1 MLNLGAVNLSQFK
14 IWVFDLDGVI
24 WRGDSVIPGAAAAV
38 AALQARGCRAMF
50 ASNNS
55 TRTPQYFAD
64 KLGKLGIRAAPADI
78 VTSTTIAVSYLRA
91 KFPGGGRIFI
101 VGEAGLRAQLE
112 SAGFEVTQ
120 RNSGDLED
128 VIAVVAGLA
137 REFCYADLARAQT
150 YILSGALWV
159 ATNRDATFPVENGV
173 LPGAGAVVAA
183 IETASGQAP
192 ATMGKPQP
200 TMLQQIVADAG
211 LQFSEVVMVGDRLD
225 TDIACA
231 HRAGIASVW
240 VATGVVGWETARA
253 AQGEEKPDV
262 LLNDLNELI
271 ARLDG

>member
-1 MLNLGAVNLSQFK
+1 MNLSQFK

-24 WRGDSVIPGAAAAV
+24 WRGDSAIPGAAECV
-38 AALQARGCRAMF
+38 AALQKRGCRAMF

-64 KLGKLGIRAAPADI
+64 KLGKLNIQATPTDI
-78 VTSTTIAVSYLRA
+78 VTSTTVTVSYLRA
-91 KFPGGGRIFI
+91 RFPDGGRIFI

-120 RNSGDLED
+120 RNIGELEK

-150 YILSGALWV
+150 YILGGALFV

-173 LPGAGAVVAA
+173 LPGAGAVISAL
-183 IETASGQAP
+183 ETASCQTP
-192 ATMGKPQP
+192 ATMGKPEP
-200 TMLQQIVADAG
+200 TMLLQIIKEAG
-211 LQFSEVVMVGDRLD
+211 LQPSEVVMVGDRLD

-240 VATGVVGWETARA
+240 VATGVVNWETARA
-253 AQGEEKPDV
+253 AQGEEKPDI
-262 LLNDLNELI
+262 LLSDLNELI
-271 ARLDG
+271 DRLES